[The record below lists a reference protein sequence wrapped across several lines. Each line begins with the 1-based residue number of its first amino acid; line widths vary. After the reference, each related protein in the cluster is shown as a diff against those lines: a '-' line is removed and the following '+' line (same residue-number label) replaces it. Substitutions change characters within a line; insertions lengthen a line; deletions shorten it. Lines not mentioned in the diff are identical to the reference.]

1 MPRNSNKNRT
11 LSGAPAGAPKPPVN
25 ATYGD
30 GERALEAQRRTPVPD
45 YSGGP
50 TGVASPPPGAS
61 GAATPAPGDRLQA
74 ALAAAQAMAPPRNLL
89 TQPTQ
94 RPGEPITAGLPIGPG
109 PGPEVL
115 NTGDRAVRTLRMLA
129 DVTADAGFSQ
139 LADLAARQGR

>member
-1 MPRNSNKNRT
+1 MPRKARRT
-11 LSGAPAGAPKPPVN
+11 ISGAPAGAPKPPVN

-50 TGVASPPPGAS
+50 AGAAAPSPGAGP
-61 GAATPAPGDRLQA
+61 GAAPPTAPGDRLQA
-74 ALAAAQAMAPPRNLL
+74 ALAAARGMAPPQNLL

-94 RPGEPITAGLPIGPG
+94 RPNEPLTSGLAIGPG

-115 NTGDRAVRTLRMLA
+115 ASGDRTVRILRMLA

-139 LADLAARQGR
+139 LADQAAQQGR